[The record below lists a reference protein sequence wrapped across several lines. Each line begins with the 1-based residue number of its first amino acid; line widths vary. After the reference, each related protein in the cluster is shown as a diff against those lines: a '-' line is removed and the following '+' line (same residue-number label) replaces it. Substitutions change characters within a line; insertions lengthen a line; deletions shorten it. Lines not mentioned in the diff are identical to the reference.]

1 MSNTGKREKNA
12 WLGLSE
18 PERNGVFPL
27 CKEYLEFLNTAK
39 TERETVAYLRRE
51 ALKNGFV
58 LFQEV
63 DSLAPG
69 QKIFM
74 DYKGK
79 AAIAL
84 VVGEQPLD
92 EGFNLVASHVDTPRI
107 DLKGAPLYENAGMA
121 LFKTHY
127 YGGIK
132 KYQWPGM
139 PLAMHGVVVKKNGQI
154 IEVNIGEAEDDPV
167 FTITDLLVHLAKDQ
181 MEKKMSEGITG
192 EDLNILVGSLP
203 LEEVAG
209 DEGQAVKIK
218 EAISKILCQRYD
230 IEDDDFTSAEIQM
243 VPAIKAREIGFDRSL
258 IGGYGQD
265 DRVCVFT
272 SFKALL
278 EVSAPQRTALCVF
291 ADKEEIGS
299 VGNTG
304 LRSFLL
310 ENVIAD
316 LFNKSGGADYYRVMK
331 ALRCSC
337 ALSADVNG
345 ALDPNYEQAFD
356 KLNSALVGR
365 GVCLTKYTGSR
376 GKSESND
383 AHPEYLARVRC
394 LFDDNGVIW
403 QIGELGKVDQ
413 GGGGTV
419 AHFLSRFGMD
429 VVDCGVALLGMHSPF
444 EVASKADVY
453 SAYKAYRAF
462 MQEFK

>member
-1 MSNTGKREKNA
+1 MSDIAKRRKNA

-18 PERNGVFPL
+18 AERNGVFPF
-27 CKEYLEFLNTAK
+27 CQEYLGFLNSAK
-39 TERETVAYLRRE
+39 TERETVAYLRQE

-58 LFQEV
+58 LFQDV
-63 DSLAPG
+63 DSLKPG
-69 QKIFM
+69 QKIFI

-84 VVGEQPLD
+84 VVGERPLD
-92 EGFNLVASHVDTPRI
+92 EGFNLVASHADTPRI
-107 DLKGAPLYENAGMA
+107 DIKGAPLYDNAGVA

-132 KYQWPGM
+132 KYQWTGM
-139 PLAMHGVVVKKNGQI
+139 PLAMHGVVVKKSGQI

-203 LEEVAG
+203 LEDVSG
-209 DEGQAVKIK
+209 DDDQALKIK
-218 EAISKILCQRYD
+218 EAISHILYQRYD
-230 IEDDDFTSAEIQM
+230 IEDDDFASAEIQM

-265 DRVCVFT
+265 DRVCVFA

-278 EVSAPQRTALCVF
+278 EVSSPQRTAICVF

-316 LFNKSGGADYYRVMK
+316 LFSKSGGADYYRVMK
-331 ALRCSC
+331 ALRNSC

-345 ALDPNYEQAFD
+345 ALDSNYEQAFE

-383 AHPEYLARVRC
+383 AHPEYMARVRR
-394 LFDDNGVIW
+394 LFDEHGVIW

-429 VVDCGVALLGMHSPF
+429 VVDCGVALLGMHSPY
-444 EVASKADVY
+444 EVASKADIY
-453 SAYKAYRAF
+453 STYKAYRAF
-462 MQEFK
+462 MREFK